1 MRKII
6 TGTQSLPPASADQ
19 PLSAPAAERNIEPIL
34 GVLRQHMPPAGLV
47 VEIASG
53 TGQHCA
59 RFAVEFP
66 GVTWSPTDPSPERLV
81 SISAWA
87 AASGQANI
95 QRPIALDAGEPGW
108 PFEAVSLDGLVAI
121 NLLHIAG
128 DHVATQVFAS
138 AGQLLKPGGHF
149 FLYGPFT
156 RDGEFVSEGDRA
168 FHQQLVGM
176 DAAIGYKDVRTVE
189 ALAAQNGLAVKERH
203 DMPANNLLFVIE
215 RLA

>member
-34 GVLRQHMPPAGLV
+34 GVLRLV

-59 RFAVEFP
+59 RFAAEFP

-138 AGQLLKPGGHF
+138 AGQLLKPMAPSPATAS
-149 FLYGPFT
+149 LCQRATAPFT
-156 RDGEFVSEGDRA
+156 SSWSVWTPPSATKTCARWKPWRP
-168 FHQQLVGM
+168 
-176 DAAIGYKDVRTVE
+176 RTAWRSKSVMTCPPTTCC
-189 ALAAQNGLAVKERH
+189 L
-203 DMPANNLLFVIE
+203 
-215 RLA
+215 